1 MILALWIA
9 AIVGFLVGSGGR
21 LESGTAMTLLLIW
34 LGCVCLIALVGGL
47 LLVAYQ
53 RGYDAAIEAFDRGA
67 EETRIKTAQDD
78 ALMEVIMRRPTTWS
92 RN

>member
-1 MILALWIA
+1 MI
-9 AIVGFLVGSGGR
+9 
-21 LESGTAMTLLLIW
+21 LLLIW

-78 ALMEVIMRRPTTWS
+78 ALMGAFTGGEQIRTRYPARRLS
-92 RN
+92 RQGRHGSPPGIVTRREQQ

>member
-1 MILALWIA
+1 
-9 AIVGFLVGSGGR
+9 
-21 LESGTAMTLLLIW
+21 MTLLLIW

-78 ALMEVIMRRPTTWS
+78 ALMEALTGGEQIRTRYPARRLS
-92 RN
+92 RQGRHGRPPGIVTRREQQ